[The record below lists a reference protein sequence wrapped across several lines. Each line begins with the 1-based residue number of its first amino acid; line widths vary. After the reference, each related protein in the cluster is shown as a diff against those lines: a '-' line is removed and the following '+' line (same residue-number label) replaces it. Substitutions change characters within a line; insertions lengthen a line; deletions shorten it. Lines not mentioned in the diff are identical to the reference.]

1 MENIDIVYRTEQF
14 AMCEGTLCAK
24 HQTLA
29 VGGGVLS
36 GVRRAHHLKTVFE
49 EWRVA
54 GLCTWRVRV
63 GVRERKVVRRVPHA

>member
-1 MENIDIVYRTEQF
+1 
-14 AMCEGTLCAK
+14 MCEGTLCAK

-36 GVRRAHHLKTVFE
+36 GVRRAHHLMPVFE

-54 GLCTWRVRV
+54 GLC
-63 GVRERKVVRRVPHA
+63 